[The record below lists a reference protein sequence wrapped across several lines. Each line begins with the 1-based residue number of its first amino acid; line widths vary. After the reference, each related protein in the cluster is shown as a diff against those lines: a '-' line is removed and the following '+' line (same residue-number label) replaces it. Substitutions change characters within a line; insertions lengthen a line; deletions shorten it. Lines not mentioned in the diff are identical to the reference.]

1 MTADFWAVIGATGY
15 LGRAL
20 RADLAAS
27 SIPSRGLARGGA
39 EIAGDVRDPDAVRAL
54 VRGASVVVHLA
65 AYVHRRGGGADA
77 ARECWS
83 VNVDGTQTVV
93 DAVAAESPDA
103 FIVFVSTA
111 NVYGRS
117 EAPLDELAPCR
128 PTTPY
133 GRSKLEAERR
143 LLARVRAGAVRGCV
157 LRPAMIFGPGAPG
170 NLARLAAMV
179 RRGWAIEIARGAQR
193 KSMVPVAHAVAA
205 IRAVAARQQACNGEI
220 FNVAGET
227 LTIHEII
234 AALAASRPAKPR
246 VISLPRWLI
255 APVSGIRTVQ
265 TYSTSAVLRGE
276 KLSSIAGVGAPE
288 NVREAVAHSV

>member
-1 MTADFWAVIGATGY
+1 MTTDFWAVTGATGY

-20 RADLAAS
+20 CADLAAS

-39 EIAGDVRDPDAVRAL
+39 EIAGDIRDREAVRAL

-65 AYVHRRGGGADA
+65 AYVHRRRGSE
-77 ARECWS
+77 RECWS
-83 VNVDGTQTVV
+83 VNVDGTQNVIN
-93 DAVAAESPDA
+93 AVAEESPNA
-103 FIVFVSTA
+103 FIVFASTA
-111 NVYGRS
+111 SVYRRS

-128 PTTPY
+128 PATPY
-133 GRSKLEAERR
+133 GRSKLEAEQR
-143 LLARVRAGAVRGCV
+143 LLGRVREGVVHGCV

-193 KSMVPVAHAVAA
+193 KSIVPVAHAVAA
-205 IRAVAARQQACNGEI
+205 IRAVAARQAACNGEI

-234 AALAASRPAKPR
+234 AALAASRAAKPH

-255 APVSGIRTVQ
+255 APVSRVGSVQ

-276 KLSSIAGVGAPE
+276 KLSSMAGLDAPK
-288 NVREAVAHSV
+288 NVREALARSV